1 MIKLTETTKL
11 LLALSINLM
20 ALYAM
25 AMEKMLLPIFYRNFL
40 TILGIILNMKSKL
53 CDGTTILFLMS
64 MSRNM
69 PILLRA
75 LMHWFMSLR
84 HHQIQYRQTLLN
96 S

>member
-40 TILGIILNMKSKL
+40 TTLGIILNMKSKL
-53 CDGTTILFLMS
+53 YDGTTILFLMS

-69 PILLRA
+69 PI
-75 LMHWFMSLR
+75 
-84 HHQIQYRQTLLN
+84 
-96 S
+96 